1 MDRNLR
7 ASRFLCARKDR
18 TVIAPRLRRCLV
30 VALAVALAG
39 VIGLPL
45 VLSAAGRTPM
55 EVIRSGSERGLDI
68 IKGALSGGGPSL
80 KERRA
85 EILCI
90 VDEYFNFEEMARRSL
105 GRPWKDQSPDNQREF
120 VQLFKQLLFNVYVS
134 RVEAAAT
141 SDTRIAYDQEKIEG
155 DYANIGT
162 RVTSR
167 NQPDVLIEY
176 RLRRI
181 ENGEWKTYD
190 VVIEGI
196 SLVNNYRQQFGS
208 ILNNESFKELLNRLR
223 AKVAEQ

>member
-1 MDRNLR
+1 MPH
-7 ASRFLCARKDR
+7 
-18 TVIAPRLRRCLV
+18 IRRHLAAV
-30 VALAVALAG
+30 VVFAAFFVG
-39 VIGLPL
+39 VIGSFFA
-45 VLSAAGRTPM
+45 LSAAGRTPL
-55 EVIRSGSERGLDI
+55 EIVRSGSERGLDI
-68 IKGALSGGGPSL
+68 IKGALAGNGPGL
-80 KERRA
+80 RDRRA
-85 EILCI
+85 EILRI

-141 SDTRIAYDQEKIEG
+141 PDTRIAYDQEKIEG
-155 DYANIGT
+155 DYAIVGT

-167 NQPDVLIEY
+167 NQPDVRIEY
-176 RLRRI
+176 RLRI
-181 ENGEWKTYD
+181 ENGQWQAYD

-208 ILNNESFKELLNRLR
+208 ILSNESFRDLLNRLR